1 MDTQTLIDNAT
12 AKAMTYALKTAKDK
26 DPANFDRFMNAIM
39 LVDDIAMAVEDGEVT
54 PEEAQKIIAEMRKG
68 GSIATFISA
77 LIAEVGIKI

>member
-1 MDTQTLIDNAT
+1 MDTQTLIDEAT
-12 AKAMTYALKTAKDK
+12 AKAMTFALQTARTK

-68 GSIATFISA
+68 GSIETFMKMLLS
-77 LIAEVGIKI
+77 EVGISI